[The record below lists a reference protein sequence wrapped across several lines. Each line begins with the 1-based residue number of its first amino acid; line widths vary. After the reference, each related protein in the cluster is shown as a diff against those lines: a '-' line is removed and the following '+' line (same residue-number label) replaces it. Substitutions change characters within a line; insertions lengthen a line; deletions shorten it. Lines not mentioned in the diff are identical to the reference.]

1 MLPTVFWT
9 TTSHAETRFDSR
21 LNDRG
26 MTRCVIANSLET
38 PLGTHINY
46 LMRLVLIGLST
57 TANYA
62 SHLYEI
68 LMILNGHAHV

>member
-1 MLPTVFWT
+1 MLPTVCWT

-26 MTRCVIANSLET
+26 MTRCVIA
-38 PLGTHINY
+38 NY